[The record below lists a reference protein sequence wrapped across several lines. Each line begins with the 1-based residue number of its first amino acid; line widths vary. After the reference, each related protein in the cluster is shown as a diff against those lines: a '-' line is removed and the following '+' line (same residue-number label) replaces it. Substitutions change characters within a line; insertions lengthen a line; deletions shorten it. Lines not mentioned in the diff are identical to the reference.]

1 MDWKNVRIVGLPL
14 KYFIPVLIILLVSM
28 WTGTFLNNVI
38 GGVVFLMMVGG
49 LLSWIGGAIP
59 FVGQYLGGSV
69 LLPLFGGSAL
79 VYFGLVPDYLL
90 ENLSGMSSAGAINLF
105 IIALI
110 VGSIFSIDRKM
121 LIETTKKI
129 IPLILGSLL
138 AAIVFM
144 VIASLISGKGIL
156 EGVFMVGAP
165 SFTAGSA
172 GTLGIVPEILGE
184 ALGEPAASFGGELF
198 VYQNISNILCILA
211 ATVLNQ
217 IGQRRP
223 ELSGEGTLVKV
234 EETEAVETEDIK
246 SEVKEEIV
254 EEEPIPMAGNMGRLT
269 SGLIMSLAM
278 VLLGSIVEGILPFMN
293 FIAWASVLAIAFKA
307 LGWVDDEQSENSAL
321 WQQFASNAFLPSIL
335 TLVGITSINLG
346 ELGTYFSLSNL
357 FIIAMGLIGALL
369 GSYLVAKMVGFYPI
383 DSMISI
389 GANLPTIGVVGSI
402 QTLTVSNRMDLMGFA
417 TVANRVGGAI
427 MTVLLSITINF
438 FV

>member
-14 KYFIPVLIILLVSM
+14 KYYIPVLIILLVSM

-38 GGVVFLMMVGG
+38 GGVVFLMVIGG

-184 ALGEPAASFGGELF
+184 ALGQPASSFGGELF

-217 IGQRRP
+217 IGLRKP
-223 ELSGEGTLVKV
+223 ELSGEGSLVNV
-234 EETEAVETEDIK
+234 EENEDVK

-254 EEEPIPMAGNMGRLT
+254 EEEPTPMAGNMGKLT

-278 VLLGSIVEGILPFMN
+278 VLLGSIIEGILPFMN
-293 FIAWASVLAIAFKA
+293 FVAWASVLAIAFKA
-307 LGWVDDEQSENSAL
+307 FGWVDDEQSENSAL
-321 WQQFASNAFLPSIL
+321 WQQFASNAFLPGIL
-335 TLVGITSINLG
+335 TLVGITSINLA

-369 GSYLVAKMVGFYPI
+369 GSYIVAKWVGFYPI

-427 MTVLLSITINF
+427 MTVLMSITINF